1 MDLLRNEFDIRVPRE
16 VALRRV
22 IEGLIQQP

>member
-1 MDLLRNEFDIRVPRE
+1 LLRSEFDIRVPRE
-16 VALRRV
+16 TALRRV